1 MPSPHPLAIVAVE
14 MLCTRLIPRFRSAS
28 GRRVSF
34 LGLKKID
41 DVEQSFKAEVFYEC
55 VIKNGQLDDSL
66 MVDSKS
72 FSYPYPSAT
81 WIWFVQAGFDID
93 LGICTL
99 TLVPACQFAARCV
112 TGVSKFRYCPGPGR
126 GSSCVS

>member
-1 MPSPHPLAIVAVE
+1 M
-14 MLCTRLIPRFRSAS
+14 
-28 GRRVSF
+28 SF

-55 VIKNGQLDDSL
+55 LIKNGQLDDSL

-81 WIWFVQAGFDID
+81 WIWFVQVNDI
-93 LGICTL
+93 GL
-99 TLVPACQFAARCV
+99 TFV
-112 TGVSKFRYCPGPGR
+112 Y
-126 GSSCVS
+126 